1 MFKWAHNQHGS
12 SFSIMQRPEYYWWLS
27 TRFKKHIEKHCAA
40 DLFRH
45 RLYHYCV
52 FGWHMWAVQFQT
64 SYAHFDPVTQSI
76 AMNNNYSEP
85 LKKKKLQQ
93 RAAPRE
99 YFDPPTSLR
108 AAASSRQRGE
118 NFASDPSHSEKPSV
132 EKSSH
137 YASLSE
143 RKLSSQQ
150 LSQPCL
156 HQHHTDTLTQAERD
170 TNVIPVN
177 TWRQRI
183 LLNYLTF

>member
-1 MFKWAHNQHGS
+1 MCSWPVQTQTLPPLCLWMAHVGRAISNQLCPLWSCDTVH
-12 SFSIMQRPEYYWWLS
+12 
-27 TRFKKHIEKHCAA
+27 
-40 DLFRH
+40 
-45 RLYHYCV
+45 
-52 FGWHMWAVQFQT
+52 
-64 SYAHFDPVTQSI
+64 SYEQQLLWTI
-76 AMNNNYSEP
+76 
-85 LKKKKLQQ
+85 KKKKLQQ

>member
-1 MFKWAHNQHGS
+1 MSTQSAWKWFLYNADQ
-12 SFSIMQRPEYYWWLS
+12 SIIGDCQLAL
-27 TRFKKHIEKHCAA
+27 KKHRKTLFSWPVQTQTLPLLCLWMAHVGRAVSNQLCPLWCCDTEHSYEQQLLWTIKKH
-40 DLFRH
+40 
-45 RLYHYCV
+45 
-52 FGWHMWAVQFQT
+52 
-64 SYAHFDPVTQSI
+64 
-76 AMNNNYSEP
+76 N
-85 LKKKKLQQ
+85 KLQW

-118 NFASDPSHSEKPSV
+118 NFASDLSHSEKPSV

-137 YASLSE
+137 SASLSE

-156 HQHHTDTLTQAERD
+156 HQHDADTLTKAERD